1 MKFLIGLNI
10 IFVVVVYVF
19 YLIAKA
25 VEKVE
30 SRKKEKEW
38 VRKRCLKSN

>member
-1 MKFLIGLNI
+1 MAVIIRLDIVITIIGA
-10 IFVVVVYVF
+10 VF
-19 YLIAKA
+19 YLFGKII
-25 VEKVE
+25 EKVE

>member
-1 MKFLIGLNI
+1 MKILIGLNI
-10 IFVVVVYVF
+10 IVAVVGYVF

-30 SRKKEKEW
+30 ERKKEKEW